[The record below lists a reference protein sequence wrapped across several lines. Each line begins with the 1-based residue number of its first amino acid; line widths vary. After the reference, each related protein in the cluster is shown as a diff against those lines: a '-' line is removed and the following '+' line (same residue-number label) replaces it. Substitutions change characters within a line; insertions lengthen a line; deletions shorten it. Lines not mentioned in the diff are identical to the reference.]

1 MDKNH
6 IHRLHS
12 WMVALVYFTLALA
25 IYVQCF
31 SARFDSQQVIHKL
44 NSALLRFPAI
54 SLNLPSHLCT
64 LILVLPLAIT
74 AQAKKEVNFSFKRNF
89 FPYFFLGILFFVGSI
104 FVPGIYLESEA
115 SIWIYLIS
123 WVLGVFFL
131 HISLENLTKVLLFRL
146 KDDIWNNVEE
156 SFLQNEKLIQSDL
169 LFNLPFTY
177 FYNRQK
183 RNGWMNID
191 PFRALM
197 IIGVPGSGKTES
209 VIIPFIKQM
218 LSKGFSMMVYD
229 FKFPDLGK
237 LTYYHYLR
245 NKEKKL
251 EYFNFHC
258 INCDQLE
265 YSRRINPMLPRYI
278 TTIAEAAE
286 TADAIV
292 TSLQKTDKNAGA
304 QQFFTQSAVNL
315 LTCSIYFLAKYK
327 DGKYSTL
334 PHTLAF
340 LTQAYDR
347 IFNTL
352 FTNFELRSLLAP
364 FKSAYDNQSFD
375 QLEGQVGTLR
385 INLSKL
391 VTKETFWVFSGN
403 DFDLK
408 ISNPASVLVIA
419 NNPSTQNINSA
430 FYSTILLRVNRL
442 INTKGNTP
450 CALVVDEMPTVFL
463 HKIENLVA
471 TARSNKVAVVLGL
484 QELPQLYLNY
494 NKEIADSIT
503 AIMGTVL
510 AGAVRNKDTLA
521 WLEKLFGKVKQIKKG
536 LSIDNNRTNSNLNEN
551 LDQLIPASKIAS
563 LNAGEIVGIVS
574 KESSFEHKEFVPNVF
589 KGKVVLDFDQIE
601 EEKKHYQN
609 LPRFYDFG
617 SMQEK
622 EIILKKNMMGI
633 FNDVEA
639 IYNL

>member
-12 WMVALVYFTLALA
+12 WMVALVYFTLVLA
-25 IYVQCF
+25 IYLQCF
-31 SARFDSQQVIHKL
+31 AVRFNSLPVVQKL
-44 NSALLRFPAI
+44 NVTLLKFHALSRI
-54 SLNLPSHLCT
+54 LPSHLCI
-64 LILVLPLAIT
+64 LILILPLALT
-74 AQAKKEVNFSFKRNF
+74 AQAKKEIAFSFNRHF
-89 FPYFFLGILFFVGSI
+89 LLFFLPGAALFSGSI
-104 FVPGIYLESEA
+104 FIPLLRLDSKTIVWLYA
-115 SIWIYLIS
+115 SS
-123 WVLGVFFL
+123 WAMGVFLL
-131 HISLENLTKVLLFRL
+131 HISLENLTKILLFRL
-146 KDDIWNNVEE
+146 KDDVWNNVEE
-156 SFLQNEKLIQSDL
+156 SFLQNEKLVESEL

-218 LSKGFSMMVYD
+218 LSKGFAMMVYD

-237 LTYYHYLR
+237 VAYYHYLI
-245 NKEKKL
+245 NKDKKL
-251 EYFNFHC
+251 KHFSFNC
-258 INCDQLE
+258 INCDQVE
-265 YSRRINPMLPRYI
+265 NSRRINPMLPEYI
-278 TTIAEAAE
+278 STIAEAAE

-292 TSLQKTDKNAGA
+292 TSLQKTDQNAGA
-304 QQFFTQSAVNL
+304 QQFFRQSAINL
-315 LTCSIYFLAKYK
+315 LTCSIYFFAKYK
-327 DGKYSTL
+327 NGKYSTF

-340 LTQAYDR
+340 LTQPYEK

-364 FKSAYDNQSFD
+364 FRSAYDNQSFD

-403 DFDLK
+403 DFNLK

-450 CALVVDEMPTVFL
+450 CALVIDEMPTVFL

-484 QELPQLYLNY
+484 QELPQLYLSY
-494 NKEIADSIT
+494 NKEIAESIT
-503 AIMGTVL
+503 AIMGSVL
-510 AGAVRNKDTLA
+510 AGAVRNKETLA

-536 LSIDNNRTNSNLNEN
+536 VNIDNNRTNSNLNEN
-551 LDQLIPASKIAS
+551 MDQLIPASKIAS
-563 LNAGEIVGIVS
+563 LNAGEIVGVVS

-589 KGKVVLDFDQIE
+589 NGKVSLDINQIE
-601 EEKKHYQN
+601 EEKNHYRD

-617 SMQEK
+617 SPVDK
-622 EIILKKNMMGI
+622 EIILKNNMISI
-633 FNDVEA
+633 FNEVES
-639 IYNL
+639 IGS

>member
-6 IHRLHS
+6 IHTLHS

-31 SARFDSQQVIHKL
+31 ANRFDSLQVVHKL
-44 NSALLRFPAI
+44 NSVLLKFPVI
-54 SLNLPSHLCT
+54 SAVLPSHLCI
-64 LILVLPLAIT
+64 LVLVLPLALT
-74 AQAKKEVNFSFKRNF
+74 AQAKKEIAFSFKRHF
-89 FPYFFLGILFFVGSI
+89 FPFFFPGAFFFAGSV
-104 FVPGIYLESEA
+104 FVPGLHLDIESK
-115 SIWIYLIS
+115 IWMYTTS
-123 WVLGVFFL
+123 WALGVFLL
-131 HISLENLTKVLLFRL
+131 HIYLENLTKILLFRL
-146 KDDIWNNVEE
+146 KDDVWNNIEE
-156 SFLQNEKLIQSDL
+156 SFLQNEKLVESDL

-218 LSKGFSMMVYD
+218 LSKGFAMMVYD

-237 LTYYHYLR
+237 VAYYHYLI
-245 NKEKKL
+245 NKAKRLKH
-251 EYFNFHC
+251 FSFHS
-258 INCDQLE
+258 INCDQVE
-265 YSRRINPMLPRYI
+265 YSRRINPMLPEYI

-292 TSLQKTDKNAGA
+292 TSLQKTDQNAGA
-304 QQFFTQSAVNL
+304 QQFFRQSAINL

-327 DGKYSTL
+327 NGKYSTF

-340 LTQAYDR
+340 LTQPYEK

-364 FKSAYDNQSFD
+364 FRSAYDNQSFD

-403 DFDLK
+403 DFNLK

-450 CALVVDEMPTVFL
+450 CALVIDEMPTVFL

-494 NKEIADSIT
+494 NKEIAESIT
-503 AIMGTVL
+503 AIMGSVL
-510 AGAVRNKDTLA
+510 AGAVRNKETLA

-536 LSIDNNRTNSNLNEN
+536 VNIDNNRTNSNLNEN
-551 LDQLIPASKIAS
+551 MDQLIPASKIAS
-563 LNAGEIVGIVS
+563 LNAGEIVGVVS
-574 KESSFEHKEFVPNVF
+574 KESSYEHKEFVPNVF
-589 KGKVVLDFDQIE
+589 NGKVSLDINQIE
-601 EEKKHYQN
+601 EEKGHYQN

-617 SMQEK
+617 NATEK
-622 EIILKKNMMGI
+622 ETILRNNMIRI
-633 FNDVEA
+633 FNDVEG
-639 IYNL
+639 IGN